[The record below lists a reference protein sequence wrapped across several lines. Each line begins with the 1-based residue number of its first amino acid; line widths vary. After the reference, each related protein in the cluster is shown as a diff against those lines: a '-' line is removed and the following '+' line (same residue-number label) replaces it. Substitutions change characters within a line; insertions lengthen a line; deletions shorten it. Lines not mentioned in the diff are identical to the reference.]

1 MSEPFGLPQGEILF
15 TLRGRV
21 TQGKRLGS
29 RLGFPTANIAYDP
42 HSGVWPREGVYAG
55 VARLDGEARA
65 YVCILNQG
73 RHPTAP
79 EGVATV
85 EAHLLGH
92 AHRDLYGMGL
102 TLAYC
107 RYLRPERTFAT
118 LEALREQL
126 ARDRQS
132 ALQWARERAPALLDG
147 VDAPPPTH
155 QA

>member
-1 MSEPFGLPQGEILF
+1 MTQPDSLPQDMCLF

-21 TQGKRLGS
+21 VRGKRLGS

-42 HSGVWPREGVYAG
+42 QSRAWPREGVYAG
-55 VARLDGEARA
+55 VAWVDGEARG
-65 YVCILNQG
+65 YVSILNQG

-79 EGVATV
+79 EGMPTV

-92 AHRDLYGMGL
+92 AHGDLYGREL

-107 RYLRPERTFAT
+107 LFLRPEQAFPS
-118 LEALREQL
+118 LEALRAQL
-126 ARDRQS
+126 DRDRES
-132 ALQWARERAPALLDG
+132 AVAWAKRRAPALLDG
-147 VDAPPPTH
+147 LNPPPH